1 MRKTILFSAA
11 VLLSITVGAPVASA
25 PADRGVV
32 SLAAAGDLDPT
43 FGGDGLVRTSFGRR
57 DAVAHAA
64 AIQTDGKIVVC
75 GRAGRGVFALARYDA
90 DGMLDTTF
98 GEDGKVSSPRSDAG
112 GCYAVAI
119 QADRKI
125 VAGGGV
131 LVRYSTD
138 GTLDTSFGE
147 DGIVAAPAGAL
158 AIQAD
163 GKIVVGGGAL
173 ARYNSDG
180 TLDST
185 FGDGGVADVP
195 ADAVAIQ
202 ADGKIVVSDT
212 GDETLSRVN
221 GDGTLDDT
229 FGTDGTV
236 STDLFTTGGWVN
248 AIAIQ
253 PDGKIVAA
261 GGGLDC
267 EGGCDLLFALFR
279 FNADG
284 TLDTTFGSSGV
295 IGYTTQEAYD
305 VTIQSDGKI
314 VAAGVAGPYDTSS
327 SWFAI
332 QRHNTDGAAD
342 TTFGGDGRVY
352 TGFTRPASAYANA
365 VAIQAD
371 GKIVAVGRATWHQ
384 GWKFALARYLGG

>member
-1 MRKTILFSAA
+1 MRRTIPFSAA
-11 VLLSITVGAPVASA
+11 VLLSITVGAPIASA
-25 PADRGVV
+25 PAERGPFV
-32 SLAAAGDLDPT
+32 SRGAAGDLDTT
-43 FGGDGLVRTSFGRR
+43 FGGDGMIKTSFGRR
-57 DAVAHAA
+57 EAIAYAA
-64 AIQTDGKIVVC
+64 AIQADGKIVVC
-75 GRAGRGVFALARYDA
+75 GRAGRGDFALARYDA
-90 DGMLDTTF
+90 DGVLGTHLRR
-98 GEDGKVSSPRSDAG
+98 GWRGLSLRGVG

-119 QADRKI
+119 QADGKI

-131 LVRYSTD
+131 LARYNSD

-185 FGDGGVADVP
+185 FGDRGVADVP

-221 GDGTLDDT
+221 GDGTIDDT

-261 GGGLDC
+261 GGGWTAKVD
-267 EGGCDLLFALFR
+267 A
-279 FNADG
+279 
-284 TLDTTFGSSGV
+284 TGSSRCSGSTPTGRSTRRS
-295 IGYTTQEAYD
+295 IRTA
-305 VTIQSDGKI
+305 
-314 VAAGVAGPYDTSS
+314 SS
-327 SWFAI
+327 
-332 QRHNTDGAAD
+332 
-342 TTFGGDGRVY
+342 V
-352 TGFTRPASAYANA
+352 TRP
-365 VAIQAD
+365 
-371 GKIVAVGRATWHQ
+371 KRRTT
-384 GWKFALARYLGG
+384 